1 MREWLKLVEKLASRV
16 FFPKPPQSNF
26 SVRFAGIAAG
36 CLLRCG
42 AGRPFHSTLDLPCA
56 ARRTIFYDPD
66 EKGQF
71 ANPVMLIVL

>member
-26 SVRFAGIAAG
+26 SVRFAGIDAG

-42 AGRPFHSTLDLPCA
+42 AGR
-56 ARRTIFYDPD
+56 
-66 EKGQF
+66 QV